1 MNKDLDE
8 RIIPNG
14 QYRDAMNVKVTSSDD
29 ASVGTV
35 QNLLGNYRVESIVPP
50 DYVCIATI
58 ADEKTNCLYWFVTN
72 TETQIHAI
80 VQYNIFEEEH
90 KVVLLDADNS
100 VLKFTD
106 KIITGVNIIDNLLFW
121 TDNYSEPKRINI
133 KDCIDGTNQS
143 LQSLDTTPH
152 TKLVIDGVEGENIEE
167 EHITVIRKSPKLAP
181 AIIIN
186 KPTDSNTPM
195 LFEKVFPRF
204 SLRYKYKDGEYSS
217 FGPFTDVVF
226 NPIYTEEY
234 SVDDFYSTKDS
245 YNTAMINSIKSIEIK
260 NFIPGDI
267 PKDVVQVEILYKED
281 GSSVVFSIKT
291 IDYDHVEWSN
301 NTYTLNSQS
310 IFAAIPSNQFLRPF
324 DNVPIKALAQE
335 ITGNRLIYGNYTQN
349 YDLTTFD
356 GIKVDPKIQA
366 TYNLRPLNDNF
377 DNGGLPSLKAQR
389 EYQLGF
395 VFGDKYGRE
404 TPVFTSDNGGVNIP
418 YKDTARDIGLS
429 ASNSLSFSFQLNTLK
444 PSWADYYKVY
454 VKETSGDYY
463 NLMMTKAYAQT
474 SLNVFDEHEDRV
486 WLAFPSADRNKVTED
501 DYLIL
506 KRKESRE
513 QVKLKNKFKILD
525 ISNEAPDAVR
535 FEYVSLGEA
544 KQDQLGGSD
553 YLEENSNNTALFDAA
568 DKRIDK
574 IVDGEGI
581 QEIHIRRDSWINTTG
596 GGSLTKDGDN
606 ENMYVDNIYIFW
618 KSPGNTSE
626 KYKVVSIFVLDNVY
640 QIRLDR
646 KITEL
651 DALDAKNIDTTITNE
666 LKLDLVFS
674 CERKIEKDLDEFSGK
689 FFVQVVV
696 SKSLKKQQTTQELL
710 ENFVTAAVRPVH
722 WFMDEDALSADP
734 SLGIINAQA
743 NTPTLDANLKSYELT
758 TNTTPLP
765 TVGYTG
771 VENDWIALAQKLDAN
786 KERGFFIDNMA
797 FAAGQSDNNN
807 FAKNAGETW
816 RGWNSFYPRHPF
828 WRQLTDDQ
836 STFIDAYGWTMAGSI
851 GGNPHNGYQVLDP
864 SYYNPRPFGGA
875 PHPVDETKN
884 INGLEGFITTDVSHI
899 RAGTLMPD
907 GTTNYTFG
915 GVGYR
920 AWTNGDLRSSSY
932 TGNPYDGVDEDGQT
946 GKYFMHIS
954 FLGPGKDLVSEDAF
968 DGDAADH
975 DSAKTFGINSV
986 GNFIQGI
993 WGGGVFGDPTAN
1005 GGNGVIVEMEGNYDD
1020 NDEALEEV
1028 PRVGINAQGYNINYG
1043 EEHDRQ
1049 WDPTFGD
1056 DNDDVVNFLEN
1067 LRKDKKF
1074 RFTSNGEFLND
1085 AEEIFTIKKVTI
1097 KKLYNHTPWK
1107 AQYKWDGNGTP
1118 GAVKVGDGLVTCGNS
1133 VDEAAI
1139 AWAETIDNGTPNGDP
1154 ALFAAFQNTV
1164 KRFGKTHNRRT
1175 VYIVE
1180 LDKDPTAPGGAIQ
1193 GNDTAPNVNSPVNI
1207 EFITIDPNSLLKNI
1221 VQKPALWETEAK
1233 PGENL
1238 DLYYE
1243 ASQAYSFKL
1252 NDKTNQNFAPI
1263 GCKVEILLDEARNGG
1278 DSTGASQIIQDDVTL
1293 ESWDG
1298 TDIVLSGNGFNR
1310 YDAAGIAIDYVNK
1323 QIRFF
1328 RPDGSYTTTR
1338 IIYEGDGP
1346 PENVKNLTLD
1356 STLDA
1361 SMEQG
1366 LSYYNCYSFGDGVE
1380 SNRIRDDF
1388 NSPSISKGVK
1398 ASLVLDQ
1405 EYKQEN
1411 RKNGLIFSGIYNST
1425 SGINSLNQ
1433 FIMAE
1438 NITKDLNPTY
1448 GSIQKLFQ
1456 RRVSLVAFC
1465 EDRVVSVTSNKDQLF
1480 NADGNPQLIASNAVL
1495 GDATPFVGDFGISK
1509 NPESFAKES
1518 YRAYF
1523 ADKQRG
1529 AVLRLSMDGI
1539 TPISEAGMSDYF
1551 RDNLKVSGEIVGS
1564 YDAHSKNYNLTLKGK
1579 KPGENIINNSSFDAF
1594 VSSTTGFTPTELVVD
1609 GSLNQIDA
1617 LVLPDFDIANQLM
1630 QNRYIHTNCTIE
1642 NFSYL
1647 PAGFW
1652 PETTTTTNVITS
1664 NSVFSNASY
1673 SQGQIF
1679 NQNFN
1684 GTSANWYNGVI
1695 GDPFG
1700 SGKAGNLGEHLQYR
1714 VRTTYPFSRFSF
1726 GQYPEGVDANGNP
1739 SLDSQTGQGVGLSG
1753 DIFWYDGTFDANA
1766 PYYMDTAF
1774 FPLNQVT
1781 EDGDGQVATSSQGQ
1795 GVNTEGIVFDVTS
1808 EGVILPGEHLPAP
1821 PPNPPGTGTLQVN
1834 NTKVPNG
1841 VLQHLNT
1848 INGQNLQPYTGVRD
1862 NTILNGEQVRLIF
1875 KFKNNAAIPTWFAPN
1890 PRRVKISLWD
1900 GYDPSTRI
1908 AVPDNYIFDPSTST
1922 ITQALPYGDYSNNP
1936 APALSTFA
1944 VGYATT
1950 ATVEFPDMSDANVNN
1965 NDYEVQHEVYFKFN
1979 DDTEQEKILVQDLQ
1993 VQIELL
1999 DDNNAS
2005 LKWGILMSFQM
2016 RKNYRLTSPET
2027 IVTTQVGN
2035 GDAFPPY
2042 DVQAFAEVEYG
2053 ATSDWSV
2060 DFYDAA
2066 YPGGTLTTPNLAYF
2080 GPAMLNIYGAEYIS
2094 NVVSGTQN
2102 DGTVHTWNESPDG
2115 PGGGSNGVT
2124 GFNDHTDG
2132 VKNVNDKFE
2141 FAGVDQ
2147 FGNPSEAVLKQSYTT
2162 TTGNWYMLDLDI
2174 DGQPFS
2180 GALPRLLDFE
2190 VDFFQTTEL
2199 QNYSGQITDIYR
2211 CVFQGDA
2218 AFDTLKILFHSST
2231 IVTVRKVAMLDITTT
2246 WSGGTHTNGE
2256 WNFNYG
2262 TPGNPYPINSLSQ
2275 PTTWASANGIEFN
2288 TLINGGIYTSA
2299 FQDLP
2304 SGLESTV
2311 DGYELRFKIRNYG
2324 GYPVGGALSFYCIG
2338 DNEGMWGDLL
2348 IITDGDYLIQ
2358 GNLDGGSYTVNYAV
2372 PSSGQIFNVGFTSQA
2387 STNTTQRNIINFFAD
2402 GFIGSVTDISFIDTT
2417 NYFVGGS
2424 AGSFNFN
2431 GFDNTVEEYIDF
2443 QDDGSGSG
2451 QIVFNDSP
2459 ILGASGE
2466 RIRIEQLISKTI
2478 NTGDFYRLR
2487 FSQITTSGSFGGY
2500 YFNNDGKGFRFAN
2513 VTGGTIADAFNTLY
2527 EIGQDD
2533 IAVDGSEIA
2542 NTLVIFVEED
2552 STSGTIDNIILR
2564 REFPQDILPQTVS
2577 FSESVRGWTSR
2588 KSFVPE
2594 QGVSLSS
2601 QYFTVKSGG
2610 LWEHDNESVD
2620 RNSFYG
2626 LASIPSSITAVLNQ
2640 SPSSVKIFNTLN
2652 YEGTQSFVVQ
2662 GEITTIEGNDYSTLD
2677 TYNLT
2682 EEKGWNVEYLKTDK
2696 QEGSLD
2702 EFIEKEGKWFNYIK
2716 GLDGQVLSTGIKTS
2730 DLSFQGLGIVKLI

>member
-50 DYVCIATI
+50 GYVCIATV

-72 TETQIHAI
+72 TETQKHAI

-133 KDCIDGTNQS
+133 KDCIDGTNQL

-152 TKLVIDGVEGENIEE
+152 TKLVIDGVEGENIKE

-226 NPIYTEEY
+226 NPIYTEEH
-234 SVDDFYSTKDS
+234 SVDDFYSTKES

-553 YLEENSNNTALFDAA
+553 YLEENSNSTALFDDA

-574 IVDGEGI
+574 IVDGEGV

-606 ENMYVDNIYIFW
+606 ENMYVDNIYMFW

-651 DALDAKNIDTTITNE
+651 DALDAKNIDATINNE

-765 TVGYTG
+765 TVGYSG
-771 VENDWIALAQKLDAN
+771 VDADWIALAQKLDAN

-816 RGWNSFYPRHPF
+816 RGWNSYYPKHPV
-828 WRQLTDDQ
+828 WTQLTDAQFNLIED
-836 STFIDAYGWTMAGSI
+836 SYGWTMSGSI
-851 GGNPHNGYQVLDP
+851 GGNPNNNGYQVLDP
-864 SYYNPRPFGGA
+864 AYYNPRPFGGVSYS
-875 PHPVDETKN
+875 VDETKN

-899 RAGTLMPD
+899 RTGTLMPD
-907 GTTNYTFG
+907 GTTNYFNSN
-915 GVGYR
+915 VGYR

-932 TGNPYDGVDEDGQT
+932 TGNPYDGVDEDGET

-975 DSAKTFGINSV
+975 ASAKTFGINSV

-1005 GGNGVIVEMEGNYDD
+1005 GGSGVIVEMEGNY
-1020 NDEALEEV
+1020 NSSDEALEEV

-1056 DNDDVVNFLEN
+1056 DNSDVVNFLEN
-1067 LRKDKKF
+1067 LRKDKTF
-1074 RFTSNGEFLND
+1074 RFTTNGEFLND
-1085 AEEIFTIKKVTI
+1085 AEEIFTIKKVTT

-1107 AQYKWDGNGTP
+1107 AQYKWDGTTANP
-1118 GAVKVGDGLVTCGNS
+1118 KVGSGLVACNNS

-1139 AWAETIDNGTPNGDP
+1139 AWADTIESGTPNGD
-1154 ALFAAFQNTV
+1154 AGLFTAFQNTV

-1180 LDKDPTAPGGAIQ
+1180 LDKDPTAPGGAIR
-1193 GNDTAPNVNSPVNI
+1193 GNDTAPNVNLPVNI

-1338 IIYEGDGP
+1338 ILDGGATP
-1346 PENVKNLTLD
+1346 LENVKNLTLD

-1425 SGINSLNQ
+1425 SGVNSLNQ

-1465 EDRVVSVTSNKDQLF
+1465 EDKVVSVTSNKDQLF
-1480 NADGNPQLIASNAVL
+1480 NADGNAQLVSTNAVL
-1495 GDATPFVGDFGISK
+1495 GDATPFVGDFGIST

-1523 ADKQRG
+1523 SDKSRG

-1539 TPISEAGMSDYF
+1539 TPISDAGMSDYF
-1551 RDNLKVSGEIVGS
+1551 RDTLRLSGEVLGS
-1564 YDAHSKNYNLTLKGK
+1564 YDAHSRNYNLTLKGRT
-1579 KPGENIINNSSFDAF
+1579 PEDNVINNSSLDLGA
-1594 VSSTTGFTPTELVVD
+1594 SSTQGFIPSEIVVD
-1609 GSLNQIDA
+1609 GSLNQINP
-1617 LVLPDFDIANQLM
+1617 LQLPPSFDIANQILNNRILSTRLNI
-1630 QNRYIHTNCTIE
+1630 QN
-1642 NFSYL
+1642 FAYL
-1647 PAGFW
+1647 PNGFW
-1652 PETTTTTNVITS
+1652 PETLVNSNVVTS
-1664 NSVFSNASY
+1664 NSVFSAANYTA
-1673 SQGQIF
+1673 GRVF
-1679 NQNFN
+1679 NQTFSGNSAWWLGGSVNDPFRQRSGN
-1684 GTSANWYNGVI
+1684 TSADQQY
-1695 GDPFG
+1695 
-1700 SGKAGNLGEHLQYR
+1700 KAK
-1714 VRTTYPFSRFSF
+1714 TTYDLTRFSF
-1726 GQYPEGVDANGNP
+1726 GQYPEPSDAQNTGNILG
-1739 SLDSQTGQGVGLSG
+1739 SSG
-1753 DIFWYDGTFDANA
+1753 DIFWYDGTYDTSS
-1766 PYYMDTAF
+1766 PYNMDTTR
-1774 FPLNQVT
+1774 FPLAQPT
-1781 EDGDGQVATSSQGQ
+1781 ASGDGTVTSSGQ
-1795 GVNTEGIVFDVTS
+1795 GNEANTEGIAFDSTS
-1808 EGVILPGEHLPAP
+1808 EGIILPGEHRPAP
-1821 PPNPPGTGTLQVN
+1821 PPNPPGTGTMQVN
-1834 NTKVPNG
+1834 NTNVPNS

-1848 INGQNLQPYTGVRD
+1848 INGQNLQPYTNMRD
-1862 NTILNGEQVRLIF
+1862 NTVINGEQIRLIF
-1875 KFKNNAAIPTWFAPN
+1875 KFKNNADQDPEGVLTTPVSRN
-1890 PRRVKISLWD
+1890 VKITLWD
-1900 GYDPSTRI
+1900 GWDPATRV
-1908 AVPDNYIFDPSTST
+1908 AVPDSHIFDPSTST
-1922 ITQALPYGDYSNNP
+1922 ITQALPYGDYADNP
-1936 APALSTFA
+1936 SPSISTFA

-1950 ATVEFPDMSDANVNN
+1950 ATVDFPNLDATNTAG
-1965 NDYEVQHEVYFKFN
+1965 DYVVEHEVYFKFN
-1979 DDTEQEKILVQDLQ
+1979 DDTEDEKILVQDLQ
-1993 VQIELL
+1993 VQIEWSG
-1999 DDNNAS
+1999 AS
-2005 LKWGILMSFQM
+2005 GGSNSWGILKSFQM
-2016 RKNYRLTSPET
+2016 RKNYRLVNPET
-2027 IVTTQVGN
+2027 IVYTQVGQ
-2035 GDAFPPY
+2035 GDALPPY
-2042 DVQAFAEVEYG
+2042 DVQSFAEVEYDS
-2053 ATSDWSV
+2053 TNNWSV
-2060 DFYDAA
+2060 DFYDAT
-2066 YPGGTLTTPNLAYF
+2066 YPSGTVTSPNLAYF
-2080 GPAMLNIYGAEYIS
+2080 GNNIQNTYGDEYIG
-2094 NVVSGTQN
+2094 NVVSGTQA
-2102 DGTVHTWNESPDG
+2102 DGTVHTWTESPDG

-2124 GFNDHTDG
+2124 NYLDHSNG
-2132 VKNVNDKFE
+2132 LKNVNDE
-2141 FAGVDQ
+2141 FYFDGTDQ
-2147 FGNPSEAVLKQSYTT
+2147 FGTNSEAVLKQSYTT

-2174 DGQPFS
+2174 NGNAFS
-2180 GALPRLLDFE
+2180 GDLPRLLDFE
-2190 VDFFQTTEL
+2190 VDFFQTTEFFDYDES
-2199 QNYSGQITDIYR
+2199 QSQVDVYR
-2211 CVFQGDA
+2211 CIFEGDDS
-2218 AFDTLKILFHSST
+2218 FDTLKILFPANA
-2231 IVTVRKVAMLDITTT
+2231 IVTVRTINMIDITTT
-2246 WSGGTHTNGE
+2246 WTGGDHVNDE

-2288 TLINGGIYTSA
+2288 TNMGGGIYTSA

-2358 GNLDGGSYTVNYAV
+2358 GNLDGGSYTVNYENPA
-2372 PSSGQIFNVGFTSQA
+2372 GQIFSVGSTSQA
-2387 STNTTQRNIINFFAD
+2387 STNTTQRNIINFFTD

-2466 RIRIEQLISKTI
+2466 QIRIEQLISKTI

-2500 YFNNDGKGFRFAN
+2500 YFNNVGKGFRFAN
-2513 VTGGTIADAFNTLY
+2513 VTGDTTADAFNTLY

-2542 NTLVIFVEED
+2542 NTLVIFVEQD

-2577 FSESVRGWTSR
+2577 FSESVRGWVSK
-2588 KSFVPE
+2588 KSFIPE

-2652 YEGTQSFVVQ
+2652 YEGSQSFVVQ
-2662 GEITTIEGNDYSTLD
+2662 GEITTDLDGNNYSTLD

>member
-14 QYRDAMNVKVTSSDD
+14 QYRDAMNIKVTSSDD

-35 QNLLGNYRVESIVPP
+35 QNLLGNYRVEDIVPTE
-50 DYVCIATI
+50 YVCIATV

-72 TETQIHAI
+72 RTTLRHAI
-80 VQYNIFEEEH
+80 LQYNISEESH
-90 KVVLLDADNS
+90 TVVLLDEHNNT
-100 VLKFTD
+100 LKFGE
-106 KIITGVNIIDNLLFW
+106 KIITGINVINNLLFW
-121 TDNYSEPKRINI
+121 TDNNSEPKKINI
-133 KDCIDGTNQS
+133 QDCIQGTTQ
-143 LQSLDTTPH
+143 LQSLDTMSH
-152 TKLVIDGVEGENIEE
+152 TKLVVDGVVLSNDIEE
-167 EHITVIRKSPKLAP
+167 EHITVIKKNPKIAP
-181 AIIIN
+181 SFTIN
-186 KPTDSNTPM
+186 KPTDSNASR
-195 LFEKVFPRF
+195 LFEQVFPRF

-226 NPIYTEEY
+226 NPIYTEEF
-234 SVDDFYSTKDS
+234 SVDDFYSVKES
-245 YNTAMINSIKSIEIK
+245 YNTAMVNSIESIEIK
-260 NFIPGDI
+260 NFISSDV
-267 PKDVVQVEILYKED
+267 PKDVTQVEILYKED

-291 IDYDHVEWSN
+291 IDYDDAEWTDN
-301 NTYTLNSQS
+301 VYTLKSET

-324 DNVPIKALAQE
+324 DNVPTKALAQE
-335 ITGNRLIYGNYTQN
+335 ITGNRLVYGNYTQN
-349 YDLTTFD
+349 YDLLAI
-356 GIKVDPKIQA
+356 GGAKVKPKIEA
-366 TYNLRPLNDNF
+366 TYNLRPLNNDF
-377 DNGGLPSLKAQR
+377 TKGGLPSLKAQR
-389 EYQLGF
+389 EYQLGL

-404 TPVFTSDNGGVNIP
+404 TPVFTSESGGVNIP
-418 YKDTARDIGLS
+418 YKDNERDIGLS
-429 ASNSLSFSFQLNTLK
+429 ASNSLSFSFNLNTLI
-444 PSWADYYKVY
+444 PTWADYYKVY

-463 NLMMTKAYAQT
+463 NLIMTKAYAQT
-474 SLNVFDEHEDRV
+474 SLNVFDEEEDRV

-506 KRKESRE
+506 KRKEKRK
-513 QVKLKNKFKILD
+513 QVALKNKFKILD

-535 FEYVSLGEA
+535 FEYVTLGEA
-544 KQDQLGGSD
+544 KQDQLDGGSTR
-553 YLEENSNNTALFDAA
+553 YLEDNSNNEALFNDA
-568 DKRIDK
+568 DNRIDK
-574 IVDGEGI
+574 VIDSEGVDT
-581 QEIHIRRDSWINTTG
+581 IHIRRDSWINVTG
-596 GGSLTKDGDN
+596 GGSLTNDAN
-606 ENMYVDNIYIFW
+606 NANMYVDDIYLMW
-618 KSPGNTSE
+618 KSPGQNSE
-626 KYKVVSIFVLDNVY
+626 KYKVVSIFVLNNVY
-640 QIRLDR
+640 QVRLNR
-646 KITEL
+646 KITQF
-651 DALDAKNIDTTITNE
+651 DAESAINNDPTNYPDFA
-666 LKLDLVFS
+666 LKHDLVFS

-689 FFVQVVV
+689 FFVQIVV
-696 SKSLKKQQTTQELL
+696 SSSIKKEQTTEELL
-710 ENFVTAAVRPVH
+710 QDFVVGAVKPTH
-722 WFMDEDALSADP
+722 WFMDDDAGSADP
-734 SLGIINAQA
+734 DLGIINAQA
-743 NTPTLDANLKSYELT
+743 NTVSLDPTSRSYTLT
-758 TNTTPLP
+758 SIVSGA
-765 TVGYTG
+765 TVGYSG
-771 VENDWIALAQKLDAN
+771 VDADWVALAQQLDPN

-797 FAAGQSDNNN
+797 FAAGQSDVNN

-816 RGWNSFYPRHPF
+816 KGWGSYYPKHPV
-828 WRQLTDDQ
+828 WTQLTDDQ
-836 STFIDAYGWTMAGSI
+836 FTFIEGAYGWTMSGSI
-851 GGNPHNGYQVLDP
+851 GGNPNNNGYQVLDP
-864 SYYNPRPFGGA
+864 AYYNPRPFGGVSY
-875 PHPVDETKN
+875 PVEETKN

-899 RAGTLMPD
+899 RTGTLMPD
-907 GTTNYTFG
+907 GTTNYFNSD
-915 GVGYR
+915 VGYR
-920 AWTNGDLRSSSY
+920 AWKNGDLKSSSY
-932 TGNPYDGVDEDGQT
+932 TANPYDGVVKDGQT
-946 GKYFMHIS
+946 GKYFLHLS
-954 FLGPGKDLVSEDAF
+954 FLGPGKDLVSDDAF
-968 DGDAADH
+968 NGAGAEFA
-975 DSAKTFGINSV
+975 SAKTFGRNSV
-986 GNFIQGI
+986 GNFMQGI

-1005 GGNGVIVEMEGNYDD
+1005 GGSGVIVEMEGNYDD
-1020 NDEALEEV
+1020 NDEALEQT
-1028 PRVGINAQGYNINYG
+1028 PRVGINAQGYNIAEPHATNF
-1043 EEHDRQ
+1043 DNQ
-1049 WDPTFGD
+1049 WDPLHGD
-1056 DNDDVVNFLEN
+1056 DSTELAAFVNNIVEG
-1067 LRKDKKF
+1067 KQF
-1074 RFTSNGEFLND
+1074 RFASNGDFLNN
-1085 AEEIFTIKKVTI
+1085 AEEVFTIKSVTT

-1107 AQYKWDGNGTP
+1107 AQYKWDGSNSGS
-1118 GAVKVGDGLVTCGNS
+1118 ASVGSGLVTCNNS

-1139 AWAETIDNGTPNGDP
+1139 AWASTIDNGNPNGLQ
-1154 ALFAAFQNTV
+1154 AEFTAFQDTV
-1164 KRFGKTHNRRT
+1164 IRFGKKHNRRL
-1175 VYIVE
+1175 VYIIE
-1180 LDKDPTAPGGAIQ
+1180 LDKDPTDVAITGA
-1193 GNDTAPNVNSPVNI
+1193 GTAPDVNSAVNI
-1207 EFITIDPNSLLKNI
+1207 EFITTNPNSLLKDI
-1221 VQKPALWETEAK
+1221 IQKPAIWETEAK

-1263 GCKVEILLDEARNGG
+1263 GCKVEILLDEAKNG
-1278 DSTGASQIIQDDVTL
+1278 QHIITEDIIL
-1293 ESWDG
+1293 ESWDDNQM
-1298 TDIVLSGNGFNR
+1298 TVSDPGFNVQKI
-1310 YDAAGIAIDYVNK
+1310 DSTGTLVNIDYTSV
-1323 QIRFF
+1323 QVRFF
-1328 RPDGSYTTTR
+1328 RKDGSYTTTR
-1338 IIYEGDGP
+1338 LTGLPVPQGIDY
-1346 PENVKNLTLD
+1346 VKIFDLD
-1356 STLDA
+1356 PTLDA
-1361 SMEQG
+1361 SMEHG

-1380 SNRIRDDF
+1380 SNRIRGDF

-1405 EYKQEN
+1405 EYKEEN

-1425 SGINSLNQ
+1425 SGVNSLNQ

-1564 YDAHSKNYNLTLKGK
+1564 YDAHSKNYNLTLKGR

-1652 PETTTTTNVITS
+1652 AETTTTTDVITS

-1684 GTSANWYNGVI
+1684 GNSANWYNGVI

-1700 SGKAGNLGEHLQYR
+1700 SGKSGNLGEHLQYR
-1714 VRTTYPFSRFSF
+1714 VKTTYPFTRFSF
-1726 GQYPEGVDANGNP
+1726 GQYPEP
-1739 SLDSQTGQGVGLSG
+1739 LDSQTGNGVGLSG

-1774 FPLNQVT
+1774 FPLNQPT
-1781 EDGDGQVATSSQGQ
+1781 EDGDGQVTTSSQGQ
-1795 GVNTEGIVFDVTS
+1795 GVNTEGIAFDVTS

-1875 KFKNNAAIPTWFAPN
+1875 KFKNNAYQYPN
-1890 PRRVKISLWD
+1890 LVGNTPAPRRVKISLWD

-1936 APALSTFA
+1936 SPNSSTFA
-1944 VGYATT
+1944 IGYATT
-1950 ATVEFPDMSDANVNN
+1950 ATVEFPEMSSTNVSS

-1999 DDNNAS
+1999 DDINTLS
-2005 LKWGILMSFQM
+2005 WGILMSFQM

-2035 GDAFPPY
+2035 GDALPPY

-2060 DFYDAA
+2060 DFYDAT

-2080 GPAMLNIYGAEYIS
+2080 GPSMLNVYGAEYIS

-2102 DGTVHTWNESPDG
+2102 DGTVHTWNESPNG

-2124 GFNDHTDG
+2124 GFNDHVDG
-2132 VKNVNDKFE
+2132 LKNVNDKFE

-2174 DGQPFS
+2174 DGEPFS

-2211 CVFQGDA
+2211 CVFQGDDT
-2218 AFDTLKILFHSST
+2218 FDTLKILFYSST
-2231 IVTVRKVAMLDITTT
+2231 IVTIRKVAMLDITTT
-2246 WSGGTHTNGE
+2246 WSGGTHTNGD

-2262 TPGNPYPINSLSQ
+2262 TNNNPYPINSLSQ
-2275 PTTWASANGIEFN
+2275 PTIWASANGIEFN
-2288 TLINGGIYTSA
+2288 TSIGGGTYASV
-2299 FQDLP
+2299 FQNLP
-2304 SGLESTV
+2304 TGLESTL
-2311 DGYELRFKIRNYG
+2311 DGYEFKFNVRNYG
-2324 GYPVGGALSFYCIG
+2324 GYPYGGSLSFYCIG
-2338 DNEGMWGDLL
+2338 DTEGMEGQHLVL
-2348 IITDGDYLIQ
+2348 SDGDYVIQ
-2358 GNLDGGSYTVNYAV
+2358 GNLDGGAYDVNYTNINGQTF
-2372 PSSGQIFNVGFTSQA
+2372 SSGTTTQA
-2387 STNTTQRNIINFFAD
+2387 SINTTQTNIINFFSN
-2402 GFIGSVTDISFIDTT
+2402 GFIGSITDISFRDLT

-2424 AGSFNFN
+2424 AGSFTFT
-2431 GFDNTVEEYIDF
+2431 GFDTSVQTYIDF

-2451 QIVFNDSP
+2451 LLAFDNSP
-2459 ILGASGE
+2459 ILGATGDQ
-2466 RIRIEQLISKTI
+2466 IQIQQQISKTI
-2478 NTGDFYRLR
+2478 HDSDFYR
-2487 FSQITTSGSFGGY
+2487 FKFKHVITSGAISGY
-2500 YFNNDGKGFRFAN
+2500 YFNYNGKGFRFSGITGNDTYN
-2513 VTGGTIADAFNTLY
+2513 VLHEMST
-2527 EIGQDD
+2527 D
-2533 IAVDGSEIA
+2533 IAADGSELQE
-2542 NTLVIFVEED
+2542 TLVIFVEQD
-2552 STSGTIDNIILR
+2552 ATTGTIDNILFS
-2564 REFPQDILPQTVS
+2564 REFPSIQEQTVS
-2577 FSESVRGWTSR
+2577 FSESVRGWTSF
-2588 KSFVPE
+2588 KSFMPE
-2594 QGVSLSS
+2594 QGISLSS

-2610 LWEHDNESVD
+2610 LWEHDAENVN
-2620 RNSFYG
+2620 RNTFYN
-2626 LASIPSSITAVLNQ
+2626 IPTDSSITAVLNE

-2652 YEGTQSFVVQ
+2652 YEGSQSSVVQ
-2662 GEITTIEGNDYSTLD
+2662 GQITNRYGNDYNTLD
-2677 TYNLT
+2677 TYNLNG
-2682 EEKGWNVEYLKTDK
+2682 ELGWSVDYLKTDK
-2696 QEGSLD
+2696 QEGTLS
-2702 EFIEKEGKWFNYIK
+2702 EFIEKEGKWFNYIR
-2716 GLDGQVLSTGIKTS
+2716 GLGDINSIKTS
-2730 DLSFQGLGIVKLI
+2730 DLSFQGLGVVALIN